1 MHKMRG
7 RLMTMSVQTPESR
20 QVNKRRGDW
29 FGRMAQWT
37 SHFAGHP
44 VAFLLAF
51 ASLVIWGVTGPLY
64 HYSDTWQLVAN
75 TATSLITFLMVFVIQ
90 NSQNRDTKAI
100 HLKLDELIR
109 AVKAAQNEMIDIEK
123 LSAKDLEELA
133 SRYERIRREAS
144 PAPDC
149 DEQQDQAA

>member
-1 MHKMRG
+1 MASTNQRPLDTQEQKK
-7 RLMTMSVQTPESR
+7 
-20 QVNKRRGDW
+20 NGDW

-51 ASLVIWGVTGPLY
+51 VSLVIWGITGPLY

-75 TATSLITFLMVFVIQ
+75 TATSLITFLMVFIIQ

-109 AVKAAQNEMIDIEK
+109 AVNAAHNEMIDIEK
-123 LSAKDLEELA
+123 LSAKDLEQLA
-133 SRYERIRREAS
+133 SRYERIRNETAQMVSNPDELDEA
-144 PAPDC
+144 A
-149 DEQQDQAA
+149 

>member
-1 MHKMRG
+1 MSTSPQKPVHK
-7 RLMTMSVQTPESR
+7 QEE
-20 QVNKRRGDW
+20 KKRGDW

-37 SHFAGHP
+37 AHFAGHP

-51 ASLVIWGVTGPLY
+51 ASLVIWGVTGPIY

-75 TATSLITFLMVFVIQ
+75 TATSLITFLMVFIIQ

-109 AVKAAQNEMIDIEK
+109 AVNAAHNEMIDIEK
-123 LSAKDLEELA
+123 LSAKDLEQLA
-133 SRYERIRREAS
+133 ARYERIRAQAHAVANHPE
-144 PAPDC
+144 
-149 DEQQDQAA
+149 EQQDEAA

>member
-1 MHKMRG
+1 MNNNQATK
-7 RLMTMSVQTPESR
+7 QAE
-20 QVNKRRGDW
+20 QKKRGDW

-44 VAFLLAF
+44 VAFMAAA
-51 ASLVIWGVTGPLY
+51 ASLVIWGLTGPLY

-75 TATSLITFLMVFVIQ
+75 TATSLITFLMVFIIQ

-109 AVKAAQNEMIDIEK
+109 AVNAAHNEMIDIEK
-123 LSAKDLEELA
+123 LSTKDLERLA
-133 SRYERIRREAS
+133 SRYERIRGQAQQVNG
-144 PAPDC
+144 DH
-149 DEQQDQAA
+149 DEQQDEAA